1 MAKMTPTTQAICLL
15 AAAICCSLPF
25 AVSFTIN
32 PSVDF
37 FLRFSTRPF
46 EAQTRPKSVTHWAMT
61 EDAILETAADLLRDY
76 PNPSTE
82 PSSTQQIN
90 QLLSLESRLNTH
102 KLLSAY
108 YCSGGDPEGMCSLPA
123 YRIRRLVFAHES
135 VIEAVRDANDDVD
148 YDGVLGRTAA
158 AHFDAEQFEDGQMR
172 LNALRSLAAESIR
185 NTRYPQARMYVG
197 QLFHTLQDFYSHSNW
212 IERGE
217 TEPYSVLG
225 QPGVEIPPEMIAPP
239 DLRTCNDCS
248 RAEETPPNDLGFET
262 ATYFY
267 NCNSSINVIDSVNRN
282 YLTSGYSDGGVDMSG
297 VKILKPE
304 GKCSHGGAFDTTSD
318 SPATGGINKD
328 SEAFGVSPHAVLHT
342 QAAAV
347 ATRASAQILKDIRSD
362 VDDDTKFAAF
372 LNLEIPD
379 SVPSS
384 EVTGITYVVDVT
396 EGLELLRPEILASL
410 AGVKE
415 QLRDFE
421 QSPAVQYILVPF
433 GGAGK

>member
-1 MAKMTPTTQAICLL
+1 MLEITANI
-15 AAAICCSLPF
+15 
-25 AVSFTIN
+25 
-32 PSVDF
+32 
-37 FLRFSTRPF
+37 LR
-46 EAQTRPKSVTHWAMT
+46 E
-61 EDAILETAADLLRDY
+61 Y
-76 PNPSTE
+76 PNPEFESGK
-82 PSSTQQIN
+82 SSQQLD
-90 QLLSLESRLNTH
+90 QLLSMESGLTAVG
-102 KLLSAY
+102 LLRAY
-108 YCSGGDPEGMCSLPA
+108 YCNGSEPEGRCSLPA
-123 YRIRRLVFAHES
+123 YRIKRLIFAHVS
-135 VIEAVRDANDDVD
+135 AIEEIRDANSDADIT
-148 YDGVLGRTAA
+148 GRAA
-158 AHFDAEQFEDGQMR
+158 AIHFDAEQFEDGQML
-172 LNALRSLAAESIR
+172 LNALRSLAVESIR

-197 QLFHTLQDFYSHSNW
+197 RLFHTLQDFYSHSNW

-248 RAEETPPNDLGFET
+248 RAEQVPPNIPGFET

-267 NCNSSINVIDSVNRN
+267 NCNISTNIIDSVNRK
-282 YLTSGYSDGGVDMSG
+282 YLTSGYSDNGLDLSG
-297 VKILKPE
+297 VEILKPE

-328 SEAFGVSPHAVLHT
+328 SEAFGISPHAVLHT

-347 ATRASAQILKDIRSD
+347 ATRASVQILRDIRSD

-379 SVPSS
+379 SVSFS
-384 EVTGITYVVDVT
+384 AVSGITYVVDTT
-396 EGLELLRPEILASL
+396 EGLELILPEIEASL
-410 AGVKE
+410 AGVEE

-421 QSPAVQYILVPF
+421 ESPAVQFILVTF